1 MFLDDRLILGLL
13 IWNVILSLLVLILL
27 FALLCLCLDLEKK
40 RRIKSRYDIQQRH
53 RETFDN
59 PPPPPPLDVA
69 TSPSPGPSNIS
80 NIFIAPDQFDTP
92 PGPYSAPYNPPYAFD
107 NKDMMH
113 ENRESNSDSYHMS
126 MESMERLPSTSF

>member
-40 RRIKSRYDIQQRH
+40 RRLKSRYDIQQRH
-53 RETFDN
+53 QETFDN
-59 PPPPPPLDVA
+59 MPPIGGA
-69 TSPSPGPSNIS
+69 TSPAPGPSS
-80 NIFIAPDQFDTP
+80 MYLSHDQSYDTP
-92 PGPYSAPYNPPYAFD
+92 PDPYSTGYIPPYAFD
-107 NKDMMH
+107 NKAMMQ